1 LGLTKDELAILLLLL
16 ENKLPNTRTS
26 VIALSGNTL
35 TIQVKTERRT
45 KNIQEIR
52 EILNSLEK
60 KGIVKVNDFVEISKT
75 RPVDLKVEE
84 SFIKLESLNIMYIL
98 GKIKDEE

>member
-35 TIQVKTERRT
+35 TIQVKTERVYKEYPRD
-45 KNIQEIR
+45 KR
-52 EILNSLEK
+52 
-60 KGIVKVNDFVEISKT
+60 
-75 RPVDLKVEE
+75 DLK
-84 SFIKLESLNIMYIL
+84 FT
-98 GKIKDEE
+98 